1 MILTFHPQRDCW
13 PHRTI
18 VLKESNGSDSYNVLS
33 MAEANKRWTKTKG
46 FWDNLDIRLNQKKRL
61 FETFEAFITYIHP
74 EDAHVAKEATDT
86 KLTFPESERSC
97 LQKQGLLTPKKSE
110 IVNLSSNPEIQ
121 DHAM

>member
-1 MILTFHPQRDCW
+1 
-13 PHRTI
+13 
-18 VLKESNGSDSYNVLS
+18 

-86 KLTFPESERSC
+86 KLTFPESERFLSS
-97 LQKQGLLTPKKSE
+97 KAGSPYPKKIGNRE
-110 IVNLSSNPEIQ
+110 PLI
-121 DHAM
+121 